1 MDNNILEQKNTE
13 TMQAPSPRKK
23 PEFFCSSI
31 IVYAYIEKMQD
42 LFSILINDQ
51 KRKPIIYSNL
61 SR

>member
-31 IVYAYIEKMQD
+31 IVYAYIEKNARFIFD
-42 LFSILINDQ
+42 INQ
-51 KRKPIIYSNL
+51 
-61 SR
+61 